1 MTEKNLRGSKFLVFP
16 HCALHEVFVVSS
28 FYWKISRKSF
38 TVKLI
43 LRNKS
48 QEIQK
53 CFKLHTVRC
62 TLRKNEKF
70 TLLTNI
76 FFHQFNSLVFYLV
89 NVLLSRNLLSH
100 LFGKISWKQRFSKFS
115 TLCVYLYTL
124 VGITYV
130 CMYLIRPLHQE
141 AQVAKICKENKYW
154 KRSNFPF
161 LLRKQIKVS
170 YNG

>member
-1 MTEKNLRGSKFLVFP
+1 MIWRNSFTERVNFSFFHTVHCTKFLYHLFIEKCP
-16 HCALHEVFVVSS
+16 GNGYFT
-28 FYWKISRKSF
+28 KKDF
-38 TVKLI
+38 TVKFI

-48 QEIQK
+48 QVIQQYL
-53 CFKLHTVRC
+53 KLRTVRC

-70 TLLTNI
+70 TLLTKI
-76 FFHQFNSLVFYLV
+76 FFHQINSLVIYFV

-130 CMYLIRPLHQE
+130 CTGLQSLMCTFFRE
-141 AQVAKICKENKYW
+141 
-154 KRSNFPF
+154 
-161 LLRKQIKVS
+161 
-170 YNG
+170 